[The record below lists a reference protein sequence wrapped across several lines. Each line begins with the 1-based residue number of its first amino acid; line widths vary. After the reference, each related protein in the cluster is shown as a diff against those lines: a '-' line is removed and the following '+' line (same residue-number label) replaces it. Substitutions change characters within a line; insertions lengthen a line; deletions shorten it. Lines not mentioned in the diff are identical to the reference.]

1 MNIQQFILSSLK
13 VKIAF
18 LWVFF
23 FRKEKKIVT
32 PHFYMKKYSHYSLL
46 NHSSL
51 SYVHLRVLSSA
62 LINKQVTNSTVT
74 GHPSAVSTSRRLTLS
89 HLIAGLREVSGLLLL
104 FVWPEAKN
112 GSYIFNCWKKVK
124 SSLIFCLT

>member
-23 FRKEKKIVT
+23 FRKEKKKVT

-74 GHPSAVSTSRRLTLS
+74 GNPSAVIFTKINVITPYCRVKGSIRL
-89 HLIAGLREVSGLLLL
+89 A
-104 FVWPEAKN
+104 AA
-112 GSYIFNCWKKVK
+112 
-124 SSLIFCLT
+124 FCMARS